1 MLSILTSS
9 IALSKPPVV
18 LVPGFG
24 NAVVD
29 YISPLG
35 QSEDVGLCSVLRRR
49 GFTDIN
55 VVPVQRWEWVRV
67 AGGLT
72 DPDFYTCQQRP
83 TGRAYGWF
91 VQRIRDEIDAAR
103 ARTGQRV
110 LVVAHSAGG
119 WLARA
124 ALDLGFYLSMSG
136 IAAFPKSQALRDIFA
151 AAPVDR
157 ILVETDAPYL
167 APPPHRGRRNE
178 PAYAVHTA
186 RKGAEI
192 FGMDWPD
199 FAAQTEANFER
210 LFSKA
215 VL

>member
-1 MLSILTSS
+1 MLPLIVSIP
-9 IALSKPPVV
+9 ALSKPPVV

-49 GFTDIN
+49 GFGDIN

-91 VQRIRDEIDAAR
+91 VQRIRDEI
-103 ARTGQRV
+103 G
-110 LVVAHSAGG
+110 
-119 WLARA
+119 
-124 ALDLGFYLSMSG
+124 
-136 IAAFPKSQALRDIFA
+136 PK
-151 AAPVDR
+151 
-157 ILVETDAPYL
+157 
-167 APPPHRGRRNE
+167 
-178 PAYAVHTA
+178 
-186 RKGAEI
+186 
-192 FGMDWPD
+192 
-199 FAAQTEANFER
+199 
-210 LFSKA
+210 
-215 VL
+215 